1 MSIPSFNEFNRQK
14 QDNNSSDIFKEISNP
29 FNRFFERI
37 DERIN
42 TFKEVINERVL
53 HFQQYVEEIM
63 EDFSNEIVGK
73 PILEVDS
80 DLRDIEV
87 KFHTNIP
94 NSDESFE
101 LMDDL
106 ERNISRVLDSKY
118 KNAWVD
124 IENDP
129 DENGNCVIRLQ
140 MDIVDSDILGDYT
153 DVLRQLG
160 EDY

>member
-14 QDNNSSDIFKEISNP
+14 QDNNSSDIFNEISNP

-42 TFKEVINERVL
+42 TFKEVINDRVL

-140 MDIVDSDILGDYT
+140 MDIVYDDILGDYT
-153 DVLRQLG
+153 DALKQLG
-160 EDY
+160 EEY

>member
-1 MSIPSFNEFNRQK
+1 MSIPSFKEFNRQK
-14 QDNNSSDIFKEISNP
+14 QNNNSSDIFNEISNP

-42 TFKEVINERVL
+42 TFKEVINDRVL
-53 HFQQYVEEIM
+53 HFQQCVEEIM
-63 EDFSNEIVGK
+63 EDFSNEIVGE
-73 PILEVDS
+73 PMLVVDS
-80 DLRDIEV
+80 DMREIEV

-94 NSDESFE
+94 NSDESVE
-101 LMDDL
+101 LMDELD
-106 ERNISRVLDSKY
+106 RNLSSVLNKKY

-124 IENDP
+124 IENEP

-153 DVLRQLG
+153 DALRQLG

>member
-1 MSIPSFNEFNRQK
+1 MAIPSFKEFNKQK
-14 QDNNSSDIFKEISNP
+14 QDNNSDIFNEISNP
-29 FNRFFERI
+29 FNNFFERI
-37 DERIN
+37 DKRIN
-42 TFKEVINERVL
+42 AFKEVINDRVS

-63 EDFSNEIVGK
+63 EDFSNEIVGE
-73 PILEVDS
+73 PMLVVDS

-87 KFHTNIP
+87 KFHTNVP

-106 ERNISRVLDSKY
+106 ERNVSSVFDKKY

-124 IENDP
+124 IENEP

-140 MDIVDSDILGDYT
+140 MDIVYEDILGDYT
-153 DVLRQLG
+153 DALKRLG

>member
-1 MSIPSFNEFNRQK
+1 MSIPSFKEFNRQK
-14 QDNNSSDIFKEISNP
+14 QDNNSSDIFNEISNP

-42 TFKEVINERVL
+42 TFKEVINDRVS

-63 EDFSNEIVGK
+63 ENFSNEIVGE
-73 PILEVDS
+73 PMLMVDS
-80 DLRDIEV
+80 EMREIEV

-94 NSDESFE
+94 NGDES
-101 LMDDL
+101 LMDEL
-106 ERNISRVLDSKY
+106 ERNLSRVLDRNY

-124 IENDP
+124 IENEP

-140 MDIVDSDILGDYT
+140 MDIVYNDILGDYT
-153 DVLRQLG
+153 DALRQLG

>member
-1 MSIPSFNEFNRQK
+1 MAIPSFKEFNKQK
-14 QDNNSSDIFKEISNP
+14 QDNNSDIFNEISKP

-42 TFKEVINERVL
+42 TFKEVINDRVL
-53 HFQQYVEEIM
+53 HFQQCVEEIM
-63 EDFSNEIVGK
+63 EDFSNEIVGE
-73 PILEVDS
+73 PMLVVDS
-80 DLRDIEV
+80 DMREIEV

-94 NSDESFE
+94 NSDESVE
-101 LMDDL
+101 LMDELD
-106 ERNISRVLDSKY
+106 RNLSSVLNKKY

-124 IENDP
+124 IENEP

-153 DVLRQLG
+153 DALRQLG